1 MNVGELGRL
10 EGGYN
15 LGSLI
20 SVLGPVPQHLHPG
33 WSGDALPVVE
43 VDRVVRAG
51 LAHPVSTTVEGERVG
66 GRVFLSDSGKVG
78 DVEPRWHL
86 GDRVRSQKKMILFG
100 NFSQHGGGSSQIPKL
115 FL

>member
-1 MNVGELGRL
+1 MRRDQTHLGVNLDWVEEKDRVVLSEGEGVDVGELGRL

-66 GRVFLSDSGKVG
+66 GRVFLSDSG
-78 DVEPRWHL
+78 
-86 GDRVRSQKKMILFG
+86 
-100 NFSQHGGGSSQIPKL
+100 
-115 FL
+115 